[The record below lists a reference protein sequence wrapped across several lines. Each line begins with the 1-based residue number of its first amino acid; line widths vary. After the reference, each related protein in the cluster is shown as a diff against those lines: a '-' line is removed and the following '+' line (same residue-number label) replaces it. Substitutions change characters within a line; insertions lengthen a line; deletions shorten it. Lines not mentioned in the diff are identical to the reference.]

1 MGFLFFITY
10 IFPSSQSSS
19 IKCIEKKE
27 RSVGNYLFTLSK
39 QNRKKMPNTYF
50 SKNLSSFMW
59 KFVKSQK
66 WTFFFLFALSLVWSL
81 DATIWPYILGL
92 IIDVLTEYDFN
103 RTSAWTLLKWPLISG
118 AILWFFVEAS
128 FRCKGFLQAKAFPQL
143 EADIRMT
150 MFDHIMRHSPN
161 YFNSHFAGSLSNK
174 INDMTIQATL
184 ILQNMLT
191 LFLPTIA
198 TCILT
203 IFFFAQVNTL
213 FALIAT
219 VWIAIHFSICLAF
232 ARRCAR
238 LSSTHGEARSLLAG
252 KIVDSL
258 SNNFAVN
265 LFSRFCFEK
274 ARIAIYQ
281 KEEQSKYYKSKHSIE
296 VMFIFVSSAFLI
308 GGLSLNGFMI
318 LYWTQ
323 GKISTGEVIQIFN
336 TTWNLIFILW
346 FSGEEIPQFFQS
358 IGIAKQALTVMQEP
372 QDVLDPPGSTPLSV
386 SKGEIV
392 FENVSFHY
400 EDRKLFTNKDV
411 RIQGGEKIGLVGYS
425 GSGKSTFINLI
436 LRFHPLEQG
445 KILIDGQDIANAT
458 LNSIRT
464 QIALIPQEPSLFHR
478 SLKDNICY
486 GKIDATEKEMI
497 EAARKAHCEEFIKQL
512 PDGYDT
518 MVGERG
524 TKLSGGE
531 KQRIAI
537 ARAMLTNAPI
547 LILDEATSALDSVT
561 EDYIQ
566 DSLESL
572 IQNRTTIV
580 IAHRLST
587 LSKMDRILVF
597 DQGKIIE
604 EGSHSDLLSM
614 GGYYSKMWQRQAGGF
629 LSD

>member
-1 MGFLFFITY
+1 MHD
-10 IFPSSQSSS
+10 
-19 IKCIEKKE
+19 
-27 RSVGNYLFTLSK
+27 N
-39 QNRKKMPNTYF
+39 YF
-50 SKNLSSFMW
+50 SRNLASFIW
-59 KFVKSQK
+59 NFVKPQK
-66 WTFFFLFALSLVWSL
+66 WVFFSVFALSLVWSL

-92 IIDVLTEYDFN
+92 IIDILTEYDLN
-103 RTSAWTLLKWPLISG
+103 RAASWASLTWPLVSG
-118 AILWFFVEAS
+118 AILWLFVESS

-143 EADIRMT
+143 EADIRMG
-150 MFDHIMRHSPN
+150 MFNHIMRHSPK
-161 YFNSHFAGSLSNK
+161 YFNSHFSGSLSNK
-174 INDMTIQATL
+174 INDMTIQVTL

-198 TCILT
+198 TSILT

-213 FALIAT
+213 FALIAAA
-219 VWIAIHFSICLAF
+219 WITIHFSICLAF
-232 ARRCAR
+232 SKRCAR
-238 LSSTHGEARSLLAG
+238 LSAEHGEARSSLAG

-265 LFSRFCFEK
+265 LFSRFCFER
-274 ARIAIYQ
+274 ARIAVYQ
-281 KEEQSKYYKSKHSIE
+281 KEEKAKYYRSKFSIE
-296 VMFIFVSSAFLI
+296 IMFVFVSTAFLL

-346 FSGEEIPQFFQS
+346 FAGEEMPQFFQS
-358 IGIAKQALTVMQEP
+358 IGLANQALSVMKDP
-372 QDVLDPPGSTPLSV
+372 QDILDVENATNLKISQ
-386 SKGEIV
+386 GEII

-400 EDRKLFTNKDV
+400 EDRRLFENKDV
-411 RIQGGEKIGLVGYS
+411 HIRGGEKIGLVGYS

-436 LRFHPLEQG
+436 LRFYPLEKG
-445 KILIDGQDIANAT
+445 RILIDGQDIAHVA
-458 LNSIRT
+458 LDSIRK
-464 QIALIPQEPSLFHR
+464 QIALIPQDPSLFHR
-478 SLKDNICY
+478 TLKENIAY
-486 GKIDATEKEMI
+486 GREDATHEEI
-497 EAARKAHCEEFIKQL
+497 VEAAKKAHCQEFIGQL

-524 TKLSGGE
+524 MKLSGGE

-537 ARAMLTNAPI
+537 ARAMLMEAPI

-572 IQNRTTIV
+572 IKDRTTII

-597 DQGKIIE
+597 DQGKIVE
-604 EGSHSDLLSM
+604 EGAHLELLAK

-629 LSD
+629 LPE